1 MKRIA
6 MLVAV
11 LLLAATFLL
20 PQEFKGKGRLLGSV
34 TDEQGVPVEGVR
46 VKYLSV
52 KAQAGFENV
61 SDKDGKWV
69 AAWIRGGTWNI
80 DFEKFGFEPKK
91 ISVEVQ
97 EFQRNPEVKVV
108 LKKAAGLILTED
120 LKTLLTKGNALFDE
134 KKYDEARAVYE
145 DVLSKYP
152 DAYVMY
158 RNVGNCWFAQ
168 EKYDLAEQSYLKIL
182 EKEPKNAEAIILIG
196 NTYANRGDT
205 PKALEWYG
213 RLEFDKIDDPVVL
226 YNVGANYYNSGKF
239 EDALKYYRKA
249 TEINQAFPDGLYQL
263 GLTLLNLQNNA
274 EAVATFEAYLKI
286 DPDSERAGQVRGFL
300 DYLKKK

>member
-6 MLVAV
+6 LLVAV
-11 LLLAATFLL
+11 LIVAAVFLF
-20 PQEFKGKGRLLGSV
+20 PQEFKGKGRLPGTVS
-34 TDEQGVPVEGVR
+34 DEQGAPIEGVR
-46 VKYLSV
+46 VKYFSV
-52 KAQAGFENV
+52 KAQGGFESV

-80 DFEKFGFEPKK
+80 DFEKFGYEPKK

-120 LKTLLTKGNALFDE
+120 LKALLTKGNTLFDE
-134 KKYDEARAVYE
+134 KKYDEARAVFE
-145 DVLSKYP
+145 EILQKYP
-152 DAYVMY
+152 DAYIMH

-168 EKYDLAEQSYLKIL
+168 EKYDLAEQSYLKVL
-182 EKEPKNAEAIILIG
+182 EKDPKNADATILVG

-213 RLEFDKIDDPVVL
+213 KLEFDKIDDPVVL
-226 YNVGANYYNSGKF
+226 FNVGANYYNSGKF

-249 TEINQAFPDGLYQL
+249 TEINKEFPDALYQL

-274 EAVATFEAYLKI
+274 EAVAAFETYLKI

>member
-6 MLVAV
+6 LFVAV
-11 LLLAATFLL
+11 LLLVATFLL
-20 PQEFKGKGRLLGSV
+20 PQEYKGKGRLVGSV
-34 TDEQGVPVEGVR
+34 TDEQGVPIEGVR
-46 VKYLSV
+46 VKYFSV
-52 KAQAGFENV
+52 KAQGGSENV

-69 AAWIRGGTWNI
+69 AAWIRGGSWNI

-108 LKKAAGLILTED
+108 MKKAAGLILTED
-120 LKTLLTKGNALFDE
+120 LKSLLTKGNALFDE
-134 KKYDEARAVYE
+134 KKYDEARGVFE
-145 DVLSKYP
+145 EILVKYP
-152 DAYVMY
+152 DAYIMH

-168 EKYDLAEQSYLKIL
+168 EKYDMAEQSYLKVL
-182 EKEPKNAEAIILIG
+182 EKDPKNADAMILIG

-213 RLEFDKIDDPVVL
+213 KLEFDKIDDPIVL

-249 TEINQAFPDGLYQL
+249 TEIQKDFPDGLYQL

-274 EAVATFEAYLKI
+274 EAVAAFEAYLKI
-286 DPDSERAGQVRGFL
+286 DVDSERAGQVRSFL

>member
-6 MLVAV
+6 LLVAV
-11 LLLAATFLL
+11 LILAAAFLF
-20 PQEFKGKGRLLGSV
+20 PQEYKGKGRLPGSV
-34 TDEQGVPVEGVR
+34 TDEQGVPLEGVR
-46 VKYLSV
+46 VKYFSV
-52 KAQAGFENV
+52 KSQGGFENV

-69 AAWIRGGTWNI
+69 AAWIRGGSWNI

-120 LKTLLTKGNALFDE
+120 LKALLTRGNGLFDE
-134 KKYDEARAVYE
+134 TKYDEARAVYE
-145 DVLSKYP
+145 EILAKYP
-152 DAYVMY
+152 DAYIMH

-168 EKYDLAEQSYLKIL
+168 EKYDLAEQSYLKVL
-182 EKEPKNAEAIILIG
+182 EKDPKNADATILIG

-213 RLEFDKIDDPVVL
+213 KLEFDKIDDPVVL

-249 TEINQAFPDGLYQL
+249 TEINKEFPDGLYQL
-263 GLTLLNLQNNA
+263 GLTLLNLQNNV
-274 EAVATFEAYLKI
+274 EAVAAFETYLKI
-286 DPDSERAGQVRGFL
+286 DVDSERAGQVRGFL